1 MFDKA
6 ISQDYHFLCLLWS
19 VIFPR
24 SCVGSIVTKFY
35 WRLYLFG
42 LILTWCTWIITT
54 LISFTDFIGRITIY
68 VCTYN
73 ILAICVITNWPFTS
87 LEIFLLFSIDFFPP
101 KLLLFFLTW
110 KIKLI
115 YTLLIRCKF
124 MCCSQHFTTYL
135 LSLK

>member
-1 MFDKA
+1 MIKLSPRIITFFVYFGVSSFRAVALGRLLPSFIDDCICLVWSWSDA
-6 ISQDYHFLCLLWS
+6 RELSQLW
-19 VIFPR
+19 FP
-24 SCVGSIVTKFY
+24 
-35 WRLYLFG
+35 L
-42 LILTWCTWIITT
+42 LIL
-54 LISFTDFIGRITIY
+54 LVELPFMFVLTIF
-68 VCTYN
+68 
-73 ILAICVITNWPFTS
+73 LPFVLLLTGLLPVWKS
-87 LEIFLLFSIDFFPP
+87 FLLFSIDFFPP